1 MGVFDAVPVIGD
13 VVDVAQKGF
22 NFFKDIFNTDSSRA
36 VENNQ
41 FLMRQQHIFNREMQD
56 QQQKYN
62 VENMNLSN
70 SFNRA
75 NMERAFQQNKSLMS
89 DQAIYN
95 AMLSNRAR
103 DIFNARAAGLNPAEM
118 TGSYVGSVSGQS
130 ASAPASAPAS
140 VSAPSVGSPTAS
152 PSKYS
157 AGSGTSYADYLE
169 KTAIAKERDS
179 ATGAN
184 QSTENLNNSKA
195 ELNKIDAV
203 TRNTKNIND
212 ILEQFARIDKL
223 RADKVVSDAQANR
236 LRNLLEH
243 EIRNLDSSSENLEAQ
258 SEAVLENVQTRKNE
272 LEETKRHNAVEE
284 ALQDYQNVTNRMQV
298 NINEKTAQAV
308 IEREYALADKFTSEK
323 LKTDEEKKHVAELML
338 SEIKLNEAEKDLAV
352 AKRHGQTTENYYMAL
367 KLKAQILNS
376 ILDSYLKFET
386 ARTEGVKQIKEGIDI
401 ILSFTPLGAL
411 KGAKAASGASKAA
424 KGSSYNEDAWRGFF
438 DN

>member
-36 VENNQ
+36 VQNNQ

-75 NMERAFQQNKSLMS
+75 NMERAFEQNKALMS
-89 DQAIYN
+89 NQAIFN

-130 ASAPASAPAS
+130 ASAPASAPAP

-152 PSKYS
+152 PSKYA

-236 LRNLLEH
+236 LRKLLEH

-258 SEAVLENVQTRKNE
+258 SQAVLENVQTRKNE

-284 ALQDYQNVTNRMQV
+284 ALQHYQNVTNRMQV
-298 NINEKTAQAV
+298 NINEQTAQAV
-308 IEREYALADKFTSEK
+308 IEREYALADKFTAEA
-323 LKTDEEKKHVAELML
+323 LKTNEEKKHVAELML
-338 SEIKLNEAEKDLAV
+338 SEIKLNEAQKDLAV

-386 ARTEGVKQIKEGIDI
+386 ARSEGIKQIKEGIGIVLDVA
-401 ILSFTPLGAL
+401 TGGAG
-411 KGAKAASGASKAA
+411 KAAKAVKAAKGA